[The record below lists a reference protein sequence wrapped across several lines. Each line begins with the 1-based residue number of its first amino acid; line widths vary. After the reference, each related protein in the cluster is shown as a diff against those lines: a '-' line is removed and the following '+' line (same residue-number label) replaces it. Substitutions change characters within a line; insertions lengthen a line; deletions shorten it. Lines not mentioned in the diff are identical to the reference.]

1 MECESVRINASSF
14 ADSVSMGAPISGM
27 RYFFRFF
34 LLEAFI
40 NNWLNIDCSYKK
52 GSRQW
57 VRTDARI
64 SVVSSKPRSVPLHVI
79 GYLLKL
85 GLILS

>member
-40 NNWLNIDCSYKK
+40 NNWLNIDCIDKLLDGVYIVALN
-52 GSRQW
+52 SR
-57 VRTDARI
+57 TI
-64 SVVSSKPRSVPLHVI
+64 I
-79 GYLLKL
+79 
-85 GLILS
+85 